1 MVAGSV
7 ATGGI
12 ARVNDTVKA
21 GRKTRV
27 ESGGPD
33 SYQFGDV
40 TRGVLAK
47 GRAKTNRTEYKFG
60 DFSKV
65 SLCSVHYYTPEGDYH
80 WPYNI
85 YLYLHPCTLNLSDV
99 LGTRAAFYG
108 STRCKP
114 HAALSRFVSRRG
126 WRTRRRRWPP
136 GTRCSGHRGNPAYQ
150 RWQSGWQH
158 GCRTRRVNGRRLRGD
173 RLGQNGSEPNWGF
186 SEAQHFERR
195 ESDPSG
201 RPE

>member
-1 MVAGSV
+1 MIHTGPTGLTATIAGAAVITLGASLGSLPPVALVGGALVAGSV

-47 GRAKTNRTEYKFG
+47 GRAGTNRTGYKFG

-65 SLCSVHYYTPEGDYH
+65 SLCSVHYTPEGDYH

-85 YLYLHPCTLNLSDV
+85 ISISILYIYTHV
-99 LGTRAAFYG
+99 H
-108 STRCKP
+108 STC
-114 HAALSRFVSRRG
+114 LM
-126 WRTRRRRWPP
+126 
-136 GTRCSGHRGNPAYQ
+136 C
-150 RWQSGWQH
+150 
-158 GCRTRRVNGRRLRGD
+158 
-173 RLGQNGSEPNWGF
+173 
-186 SEAQHFERR
+186 
-195 ESDPSG
+195 
-201 RPE
+201 